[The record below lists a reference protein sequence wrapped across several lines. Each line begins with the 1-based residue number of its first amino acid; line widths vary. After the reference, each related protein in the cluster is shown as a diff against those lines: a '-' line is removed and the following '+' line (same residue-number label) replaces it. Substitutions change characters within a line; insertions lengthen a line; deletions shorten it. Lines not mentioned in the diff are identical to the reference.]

1 MNSSIFAILKAAM
14 LAVLFS
20 AAAVAQTGTG
30 TLRGVVSDPS
40 GAVVPQTT
48 VIATSATGQTYT
60 GVSSKSGVYEIKD
73 LPAGHYTLDASS
85 AGFSLGTVPE
95 LDVTAGQVTTKDVKF
110 DIAVQQEKVNVEES
124 GNQVDVSPSNNVGAV
139 VLKGKD
145 LDALSDD
152 PDELQSDL
160 AALAGP
166 AAGPNG
172 GQIYIDGFSG
182 GQLPPKSAIREI
194 RINSNPFS
202 AQFDRIGFGRI
213 EVFTKPGSD
222 KFHGQ
227 VQLND
232 NHSFFNADNPFAKV
246 IPDYHTDMVSGNVS
260 GPISK
265 KASFFLNVQQRNI
278 QDASIINAVIL
289 DPTLTA
295 TPFND
300 AVLKPNTR
308 TSVTPRVDVQLTD
321 NNTLSMRYEFNR
333 SAQSGLGIG
342 GFDLS
347 SLSYNTNSIQHEIQL
362 SDTQTINPTTINET
376 RFQFERNRNTTAA
389 DTLAPLVNVIGA
401 FTNGGNSIG
410 IAAVDTD
417 AYEFQNYTSMNRGK
431 HFIKFGARVRATQ
444 LSNTSTGG
452 FNGTFTFDSLA
463 AYQVTQQGI
472 ANGLTPAQIRA
483 AGGGASQFS
492 ITQGQPLTENT
503 YADAGLYVEDDWRI
517 RPNLTASYGLRYET
531 QNGIGDH
538 LDFAP
543 RLGISWGLGSSKT
556 TPKTVIRAGWGIF
569 YDRFSQNSIL
579 QAERLNGVNQQQFVV
594 NSPDFYPNIPTAAAL
609 AGAITSPT
617 IYQISPNIRAPYN
630 MQGAV
635 TVERQ
640 LSKMATLSVSYINS
654 RGMHNFDIRNIN
666 APLPGTYTGPGTGVR
681 PLGNA
686 DNVYMYESE
695 GIFKQNQLIA
705 NSTIRMGQRLSLA
718 TYYSLS
724 FANADTSGSFPTNS
738 YDLKADYGRASFDV
752 RNRFFIGGS
761 VSAPWGVRLSPF
773 ITASSGVPFN
783 FTTGQDLNGDSIFND
798 RPYFATGT
806 GPGIVVSRF
815 GTFSAVQQPGA
826 AIVPIN
832 YGNGPAQFT
841 INMRVSKTI
850 GLGPKIESAGGRR
863 NGGGGG
869 GGGDHGGGPRGGG
882 GAGAAIARGGGG
894 GGPMGGIFNNAT
906 TPHKYNLTLSANARN
921 LFNRENLAA
930 PIGNLSSPLFGTSN
944 ALAGGGFGPGGSS
957 ASNRRIDLQVQF
969 NF

>member
-1 MNSSIFAILKAAM
+1 MNSRIFAILKTAA
-14 LAVLFS
+14 LALLFS

-48 VIATSATGQTYT
+48 VVVTSAAGQTYS
-60 GVSSKSGVYEIKD
+60 GVSSKSGVYEIKG

-85 AGFSLGTVPE
+85 AGFSLSVVPE
-95 LDVTAGQVTTKDVKF
+95 VDIVAGQVISKDVKF
-110 DIAVQQEKVNVEES
+110 DIAVQQQKVNVEET

-160 AALAGP
+160 QALAGP

-172 GQIYIDGFSG
+172 GQIYIDGFSN

-227 VQLND
+227 IQLND

-246 IPDYHTDMVSGNVS
+246 IPDYHTDMISGNIS

-278 QDASIINAVIL
+278 QDASIINAVVL
-289 DPTLTA
+289 DQSLNP

-308 TSVTPRVDVQLTD
+308 TSITPRVDVQLTD

-347 SLSYNTNSIQHEIQL
+347 SLSYSTHNIQHEVQL

-376 RFQFERNRNTTAA
+376 RFQFESNRNSSTS
-389 DTLAPLVNVIGA
+389 DTLAPTVNVIGA
-401 FTNGGNSIG
+401 FTNGGNSLG
-410 IAAVDTD
+410 VTEVDTNG
-417 AYEFQNYTSMNRGK
+417 YEFQNYTSMNRGK
-431 HFIKFGARVRATQ
+431 HFVKFGARIRATQ
-444 LSNTSTGG
+444 LSNTATSG
-452 FNGTFTFDSLA
+452 FNGAFTFASLA
-463 AYQVTQQGI
+463 AFQITQQGI

-492 ITQGQPLTENT
+492 ITQGQPLAENT

-543 RLGISWGLGSSKT
+543 RLGISWGLGSSKS
-556 TPKTVIRAGWGIF
+556 TPKTVVRAGWGIF

-594 NSPDFYPNIPTAAAL
+594 NSPDFFPTIPSAAVL

-617 IYQISPNIRAPYN
+617 IYQIAPNMRAPYN
-630 MQGAV
+630 VQGAL

-640 LSKMATLSVSYINS
+640 LTKAATLSVSYINS

-681 PLGNA
+681 PLGDA

-724 FANADTSGSFPTNS
+724 YANADTSGGFPTNS

-752 RNRFFIGGS
+752 RHRFFVGGS
-761 VSAPWGVRLSPF
+761 ISAPFSIRVSPF
-773 ITASSGVPFN
+773 ITASSGAPFN
-783 FTTGQDLNGDSIFND
+783 LTTGQDLNGDSIFND
-798 RPYFATGT
+798 RPFFATGT
-806 GPGIVVSRF
+806 GPGIVASKF
-815 GTFSAVQQPGA
+815 GTFSAVQQPGT

-832 YGNGPAQFT
+832 FGDGPAQFSV
-841 INMRVSKTI
+841 NMRLSKTI
-850 GLGPKIESAGGRR
+850 GLGPKIESAGNR
-863 NGGGGG
+863 GGGG
-869 GGGDHGGGPRGGG
+869 GGGDHGDRGGGGRG
-882 GAGAAIARGGGG
+882 GAGAAIARGP
-894 GGPMGGIFNNAT
+894 GGPGGIFGSAA

-944 ALAGGGFGPGGSS
+944 ALSGGGFGPGGSS

-969 NF
+969 SF

>member
-1 MNSSIFAILKAAM
+1 MNSRIFAILKTA
-14 LAVLFS
+14 LFAVVFS
-20 AAAVAQTGTG
+20 TIGFAQAGTG

-40 GAVVPQTT
+40 GAVVPNTT
-48 VIATSATGQTYT
+48 VIATSATGQTFT
-60 GVSSKSGVYEIKD
+60 AVSSRQGVYEIKN
-73 LPAGHYTLDASS
+73 LAPGHYTLDASS
-85 AGFSLGTVPE
+85 AGFQLSAVPE
-95 LDVTAGQVTTKDVKF
+95 LDIAAGQVTTKDVKF
-110 DIAVQQEKVNVEES
+110 DIAVAQEKVTVEES
-124 GNQVDVSPSNNVGAV
+124 GNTVDVAPGNNVGAV

-160 AALAGP
+160 QALAGP

-227 VQLND
+227 IQLND

-246 IPDYHTDMVSGNVS
+246 IPDYHTDMISGNIS

-278 QDASIINAVIL
+278 QDASVINAVIL
-289 DPTLTA
+289 DPALNP

-308 TSVTPRVDVQLTD
+308 TSVTPRFDVQLTD
-321 NNTLSMRYEFNR
+321 SNTLSARYEFNR
-333 SAQSGLGIG
+333 SSQSGLGIG

-347 SLSYNTNSIQHEIQL
+347 SLSYHTNSIQHEIQL

-376 RFQFERNRNTTAA
+376 RFQFERTNNSSAS
-389 DTLAPLVNVIGA
+389 DTLAPTINVIGA
-401 FTNGGNSIG
+401 FTNGGNSLG
-410 IAAVDTD
+410 VSAVDTES
-417 AYEFQNYTSMNRGK
+417 YEIQNYTSMNRGK
-431 HFIKFGARVRATQ
+431 HFIKFGARIRATS

-452 FNGTFTFDSLA
+452 FNGTFTFASLA
-463 AYQVTQQGI
+463 AYQITQL
-472 ANGLTPAQIRA
+472 GLVAGMTPAQIRA

-492 ITQGQPLTENT
+492 ITQGQPLADNT

-543 RLGISWGLGSSKT
+543 RVGLSWGLGSAKSA
-556 TPKTVIRAGWGIF
+556 PKTVVRIGWGIF

-594 NSPDFYPNIPTAAAL
+594 NSPDFYPTIANAATL
-609 AGAITSPT
+609 AGAVTSPT
-617 IYQISPNIRAPYN
+617 IYQIGPNLRAPYS
-630 MQGAV
+630 MQGAF

-640 LSKMATLSVSYINS
+640 LSKAATLSVSYINS
-654 RGMHNFDIRNIN
+654 RGMHTFDTRNIN
-666 APLPGTYTGPGTGVR
+666 APLPGTYFGPGTGVR
-681 PLGNA
+681 PLGTP

-705 NSTIRMGQRLSLA
+705 NSTIRVGQKVSLS

-724 FANADTSGSFPTNS
+724 FANSDTSGGFPTDPYN
-738 YDLKADYGRASFDV
+738 LKADYGRASFDV

-761 VSAPWGVRLSPF
+761 VSAPFGVRLAPF
-773 ITASSGVPFN
+773 IIASSGAPFN
-783 FTTGQDLNGDSIFND
+783 ITAGQDLNGDSIFND
-798 RPYFATGT
+798 RPFFAPNV
-806 GPGIVVSRF
+806 GPGVVVTPLGNF
-815 GTFSAVQQPGA
+815 TTVPQPGST
-826 AIVPIN
+826 IVPIN
-832 YGNGPAQFT
+832 YGNGPAQFSV
-841 INMRVSKTI
+841 NLRVSKTI
-850 GLGPKIESAGGRR
+850 GLGPKIESSNGRGNR
-863 NGGGGG
+863 GGGGG
-869 GGGDHGGGPRGGG
+869 DGGDHGGGPRGGG
-882 GAGAAIARGGGG
+882 AGAAIARGP
-894 GGPMGGIFNNAT
+894 GGPGGGIFGNGT
-906 TPHKYNLTLSANARN
+906 TPHRYNLTISANARN

-969 NF
+969 SF